1 MKGRGTLYDDGMTTL
16 PLACTV
22 RDCGERL
29 ARQGST
35 LRCVRGHSYDIA
47 RSGYVNLLQ
56 PQDRRSFTA
65 GDSRVIVEA
74 RAALLGSGIGAG
86 VMQAFVRE
94 AARVE
99 MPDAAAVVE
108 LGAGSGDALAA
119 LAAMRRITGVG
130 IDLSRAA
137 ATLSAR
143 RFPALTWVVA
153 NADRRLPIVDEGVA
167 LVLSLHARRN
177 PAECRRVLP
186 RDGWLL
192 VAIPA
197 PDDLVELR
205 TLVLGEG
212 IARDRGA
219 ALVEEHA
226 AHFLLHSRSSAR
238 ERHLLDREALLHL
251 LRGTYRGVRASES
264 ERVAGL
270 DRLEVTLASEF
281 FLFAPRPDPPSAQSA

>member
-1 MKGRGTLYDDGMTTL
+1 MTTL

-29 ARQGST
+29 SRQGPA
-35 LRCVRGHSYDIA
+35 LRCNRGHSYDIA

-56 PQDRRSFTA
+56 PQDRKSFTA
-65 GDSRVIVEA
+65 GDPRIVVEA
-74 RAALLGSGIGAG
+74 RAALLASGVGAG
-86 VMQAFVRE
+86 VMQSFVRE
-94 AARVE
+94 AARLE
-99 MPDAAAVVE
+99 MPDDAAVVE
-108 LGAGSGDALAA
+108 LGAGSGDGLGGLAA
-119 LAAMRRITGVG
+119 IRRITGIG

-137 ATLSAR
+137 ATLSAK

-153 NADRRLPIVDEGVA
+153 NADRRLPIVDHGVT

-177 PAECRRVLP
+177 PAECRRVLQ

-205 TLVLGEG
+205 SQVLGEG
-212 IARDRGA
+212 IVRDRGA

-226 AHFLLHSRSSAR
+226 PHFLLHSRSSAR
-238 ERHLLDREALLHL
+238 ERHHLDRDALLNL

-281 FLFAPRPDPPSAQSA
+281 FLFTPRPD